1 MELRMTK
8 VSLIAAAVTTALMA
22 GSVAASEVS
31 LEDRVAQLEAQL
43 AATTEVA
50 EEAKSTAEAADDG
63 FEFHGYARQGVVYN
77 GDGSR
82 LDKGGFHD
90 QGAFFHPAAPYLHNY
105 RLGNEPHN
113 YLEANL
119 SKKWTTESGTWAK
132 FYTTLATHQYYA
144 DSAFSEGNGGD
155 DNDLSFRQVY
165 AEMGNLD
172 FLPAQAT
179 MWAGK
184 RYYGRADIYQSDFL
198 YRIYD
203 GTGIGIQ
210 NLPVG
215 EQTLD
220 IAYITADRGSWSPDD
235 ADGVDELQHN
245 LNVAYKGFKAL
256 GGSVD
261 LEMNLAYAGNR
272 AENTG
277 TINGQDV
284 DADKPEFGYNFAI
297 TYGRGDFFGFGDGW
311 SKVSAMAGGGL
322 GASHQSNTLFI
333 NNKDAFGAR
342 LAAFG
347 VWAINEKWDMM
358 AEFVYDR
365 NKDAEYLEDYDV
377 EDDSGNIVN
386 SYIGGTQDI
395 EYYTVGVTPV
405 YKVTQNFSIQSQF
418 SYEYGSSDFE
428 GSKDYTIWHGGA
440 AYLDGSSMYKA
451 TIAPTVTLDS
461 GNFWAKPTF
470 RAFATYATWD
480 EEITETGQGVAQ
492 TQGKDSE
499 ITYGVQMEVWF

>member
-1 MELRMTK
+1 MKK
-8 VSLIAAAVTTALMA
+8 VSVIAAAVATALFAGQAMA
-22 GSVAASEVS
+22 AEMS
-31 LEDRVAQLEAQL
+31 LEERVAQLESQL
-43 AATTEVA
+43 AETSSVSEML
-50 EEAKSTAEAADDG
+50 ADVDNG

-119 SKKWTTESGTWAK
+119 SKKWTTESGAWAK

-172 FLPAQAT
+172 FLPQGAT

-184 RYYGRADIYQSDFL
+184 RYYGRQDIYQSDFL

-215 EQTLD
+215 EQKLD
-220 IAYITADRGSWSPDD
+220 IAYLTADRGSWTPSD

-245 LNVAYKGFKAL
+245 LNLNYKGIQGL
-256 GGSVD
+256 GGSFDV
-261 LEMNLAYAGNR
+261 EVNVAYAGNR

-277 TINGQDV
+277 TINGEAV
-284 DADKPEFGYNFAI
+284 DKDKPEIGYNMAI
-297 TYGRGDFFGFGDGW
+297 TYGRGDFFGFAQGW
-311 SKVSAMAGGGL
+311 SKVSVMAGTGL
-322 GASHQSNTLFI
+322 GASNQANTLFI
-333 NNKDAFGAR
+333 NNEDAFGAR
-342 LAAFG
+342 VAAFG
-347 VWAINEKWDMM
+347 VWEMSEKWDMM

-365 NKDAEYLEDYDV
+365 NKDGEFIT
-377 EDDSGNIVN
+377 DDGS
-386 SYIGGTQDI
+386 SIGGTQDI
-395 EYYTVGVTPV
+395 EYYAIGVMPM
-405 YKVTQNFSIQSQF
+405 YKVTQNFAIQSQF
-418 SYEYGSSDFE
+418 SAEYGSSDFE
-428 GSKDYTIWHGGA
+428 GSKDYTLWHGGA
-440 AYLDGSSMYKA
+440 AYLDGSAMYKA

-480 EEITETGQGVAQ
+480 DEITQTGQGVAS
-492 TQGKDSE
+492 TSGKDYE

>member
-1 MELRMTK
+1 MKK
-8 VSLIAAAVTTALMA
+8 VSVIAAAVATALMA
-22 GSVAASEVS
+22 GSAIAAEAS
-31 LEDRVAQLEAQL
+31 LEERVAQLEAQL
-43 AATTEVA
+43 AETTAVA
-50 EEAKSTAEAADDG
+50 EEAQATASEADSG

-172 FLPAQAT
+172 FLPQGAT

-203 GTGIGIQ
+203 GTGIGVQ
-210 NLPVG
+210 NIAVG
-215 EQTLD
+215 EQSLD
-220 IAYITADRGSWSPDD
+220 IAYITADRGSWTPQD
-235 ADGVDELQHN
+235 ADGIDELQHN
-245 LNVAYKGFKAL
+245 LNVAYKGVKGL
-256 GGSVD
+256 GGSFD
-261 LEMNLAYAGNR
+261 FEMNLAYAGNR
-272 AENTG
+272 ADNTG
-277 TINGQDV
+277 TIDGVAV
-284 DADKPEFGYNFAI
+284 DTDKPEFGYNFAV
-297 TYGRGDFFGFGDGW
+297 TYGRGDFFGFADGW
-311 SKVSAMAGGGL
+311 SKVAVMAGGGL

-333 NNKDAFGAR
+333 NNEDAFGAR
-342 LAAFG
+342 VAAFG
-347 VWAINEKWDMM
+347 VWDISDDWDMM

-365 NKDAEYLEDYDV
+365 NKDGEYLT
-377 EDDSGNIVN
+377 DDSVN
-386 SYIGGTQDI
+386 GYTGGTQDI
-395 EYYTVGVTPV
+395 EYYTVGVMPV

-428 GSKDYTIWHGGA
+428 GSKDYKIWHGGS

-480 EEITETGQGVAQ
+480 DEIGATGQGVGTNGSA
-492 TQGKDSE
+492 TDNDYE